1 MSVAEKAQR
10 LRSLVKLLSDTS
22 EVVIKEWEIA
32 EQTASQTAGPLP
44 PLPSLELFNARRI
57 VLGACGMCM
66 DLVQEPQS
74 RLMELANQF
83 HSSRALHVAAERRLA
98 DVLSDA
104 DPQVGMSIQE
114 ISRKVNID
122 QGKLARVLRCLCTIH
137 VFTEVKKDHFA
148 NSPTSAQLVNND
160 PLRCWLVMHFYSS
173 RILFDASNKLPTVLL
188 DPIKTYSYSPR
199 ETAYTM
205 AKGTSLTLWE
215 HFEQGIKQQDGTTKP
230 DPEAELFSLAMV
242 GGGRMHEPPLYA
254 DYPWEALGSATFV
267 DVGGGVGGMSIGL
280 ARKFPKLRFVVQDLA
295 SVISQA
301 EAVWLRELPEAIKLE
316 RTRLMV
322 HDVFKEQPIKGAEV
336 YWMRF
341 ILHDW
346 ADDECVI
353 ILSNLRE
360 AMGTNSRILIADQV
374 VHPTVG
380 SSFLAPAPAP
390 LPANY
395 GWAHQFTNQ
404 GDLNMLTM
412 YNGKERTPDDFSL
425 LAERSGLRMVKIW
438 ECRGLCQITE
448 MRRA

>member
-1 MSVAEKAQR
+1 MVRCTEPTLQQSQLRFTRSAMSVAEKAQR

-122 QGKLARVLRCLCTIH
+122 QGKLGQGFRCLEYSITFKDITARVLRCLCTIH

-160 PLRCWLVMHFYSS
+160 PLRCWLVMQFVFTLCDECLRYGISFYSS

-254 DYPWEALGSATFV
+254 GQSCLF
-267 DVGGGVGGMSIGL
+267 
-280 ARKFPKLRFVVQDLA
+280 
-295 SVISQA
+295 
-301 EAVWLRELPEAIKLE
+301 
-316 RTRLMV
+316 
-322 HDVFKEQPIKGAEV
+322 
-336 YWMRF
+336 
-341 ILHDW
+341 
-346 ADDECVI
+346 
-353 ILSNLRE
+353 
-360 AMGTNSRILIADQV
+360 
-374 VHPTVG
+374 
-380 SSFLAPAPAP
+380 
-390 LPANY
+390 
-395 GWAHQFTNQ
+395 
-404 GDLNMLTM
+404 
-412 YNGKERTPDDFSL
+412 
-425 LAERSGLRMVKIW
+425 
-438 ECRGLCQITE
+438 
-448 MRRA
+448 